1 MRYYSASFIFAVGI
15 GLLIFG
21 LILIPVFQ
29 LHYGSEPFK
38 VKITFTIIGVAI
50 SIIVYGLSQMLSSR
64 RGSRIIATFGFAL
77 SVLAVLMFDFYYPKY
92 WYYPNVT
99 YVEIAYALGLI
110 TLFSSSFA
118 DAVERV
124 IESSSKTIMKIIH
137 HERPVEEVKKKKE
150 EELPPLEANFA
161 FPSKSEGPK
170 LEIKDIQMPADLK
183 PGKAL
188 ERPRIGKVVKVKDE
202 VGREAEKLVRVRQ
215 GELKVKKSDSD
226 ILEVTKALK
235 SMEGRMGKED
245 RKKVFGG

>member
-1 MRYYSASFIFAVGI
+1 MRYYSASFIFAIGI
-15 GLLIFG
+15 GLLILG
-21 LILIPVFQ
+21 LIMIPLFQ

-38 VKITFTIIGVAI
+38 VKITFTIIGMAI
-50 SIIVYGLSQMLSSR
+50 SIIVYGISQMLSSK
-64 RGSRIIATFGFAL
+64 RGSKIIATFGFGL
-77 SVLAVLMFDFYYPKY
+77 SILAVLMFDYYYPKD

-118 DAVERV
+118 EAVERV

-137 HERPVEEVKKKKE
+137 HERPVEVKKKRE
-150 EELPPLEANFA
+150 EELPPLEAKFA
-161 FPSKSEGPK
+161 FPSKADELK
-170 LEIKDIQMPADLK
+170 LEIKDVPMPSDMK

-188 ERPRIGKVVKVKDE
+188 EGPRIGKIVKMKDE
-202 VGREAEKLVRVRQ
+202 VGKDAEKLVRVRQ